1 MGKLGLADKCGF
13 VAYAIAIIIFIAG
26 GIYWI
31 DDDGFVRGII
41 TSLFGAILSIAIG
54 AMILPEIIRRNSEQ
68 IGLKRAKEAN
78 IELLN
83 SINAAHR
90 SFCEIGAEIGKSERW
105 AKVWDDKDLKE
116 VAYLIPNFYYLIDRE
131 EDSLSVH
138 TKMTMGYIHP
148 QIESRKEAYLHSLRL
163 LRTITHSLAVMLG
176 NSERSKQFKTADTEL
191 FMMWSALKRGLED
204 AVDLDAAITLNP
216 NDASLNTA
224 KGFALS
230 HKCKFDE
237 AIQWFDKAIGL
248 DPRYAHAYAGKG
260 AALKELNR
268 ATEADEALAKRC
280 IGLREVVEG

>member
-13 VAYAIAIIIFIAG
+13 VALTIAIIIVAAG
-26 GIYWI
+26 GICWI
-31 DDDGFVRGII
+31 DDDGFGRGII

-54 AMILPEIIRRNSEQ
+54 AMILPEIIRINSEQ
-68 IGLKRAKEAN
+68 IGLKKAKEAN
-78 IELLN
+78 VELLN
-83 SINAAHR
+83 SINATHR
-90 SFCEIGAEIGKSERW
+90 SFCEIGAKIGRSERW
-105 AKVWDDKDLKE
+105 AKVWDNNDATE
-116 VAYLIPNFYYLIDRE
+116 ASYLIDNFYYLIDHE

-148 QIESRKEAYLHSLRL
+148 QIESRKEAYLHSLRQ
-163 LRTITHSLAVMLG
+163 LRTRTHSLAVMMG
-176 NSERSKQFKTADTEL
+176 NSEKSKQFDTADTE
-191 FMMWSALKRGLED
+191 FHMTGFSLKKSLED
-204 AVDLDAAITLNP
+204 AIDLDAAIMSNP

-230 HKCKFDE
+230 HKCKFNE
-237 AIQWFDKAIGL
+237 AVKWFDKAIGL

-268 ATEADEALAKRC
+268 ATEADEILAKRS